1 MTNGP
6 NNADI
11 KLSGGPG
18 DRQTFSREDWAG
30 FILAT
35 QRMGRTTPAG
45 AGWALGYER
54 SAGISGQEIWVWTGV
69 NCYPID
75 QIDPEL
81 LRPYGAFL
89 HDPAYDLPPAAVPGA
104 AA

>member
-1 MTNGP
+1 MTTGP
-6 NNADI
+6 KNADV

-35 QRMGRTTPAG
+35 QRMGRTTPVG

-54 SAGISGQEIWVWTGV
+54 SSSTSGQEIWVWTGV
-69 NCYPID
+69 NCHPVN
-75 QIDPEL
+75 PVEPAL

-89 HDPAYDLPPAAVPGA
+89 HDPPYDVRPAARAGA